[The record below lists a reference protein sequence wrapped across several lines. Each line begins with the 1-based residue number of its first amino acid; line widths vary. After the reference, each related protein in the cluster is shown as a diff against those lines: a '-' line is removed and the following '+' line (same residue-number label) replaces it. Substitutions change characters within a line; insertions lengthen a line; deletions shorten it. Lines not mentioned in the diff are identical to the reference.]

1 MFIGEDLIKCLKST
15 QQENLKKDIVELKN
29 LALLSILM
37 KTLIQKS
44 PEIRLLFARKK
55 VEKNW
60 EHLQMINNNSERS
73 LVIRLTPN
81 FTTVFLTKE

>member
-1 MFIGEDLIKCLKST
+1 
-15 QQENLKKDIVELKN
+15 
-29 LALLSILM
+29 
-37 KTLIQKS
+37 
-44 PEIRLLFARKK
+44 LLFARKK